1 MLPEIQVSSNDHFLL
16 LIAWKPS
23 YKSSMFQATIRP
35 PVVKNMEKA
44 LWFQF
49 TVGSLPLY
57 AVIFMGYWA
66 YGSSTSGY
74 LLNSVHGPVWIKAV
88 ANISAFLQTVIA
100 LHVSYLLSVAS
111 VRTMSFIFPHFVMKF
126 FFMVNFINH
135 AAVLFFFSFRKV
147 YLGLLHMLLFT
158 DMTSFYIR
166 AYVFPDI
173 CEPNV

>member
-1 MLPEIQVSSNDHFLL
+1 VTTPARDYSIPQMHSTSFFTTIGAVANLVFAYNTGMLPEIQVSTYDHFLVL
-16 LIAWKPS
+16 FDWKPS
-23 YKSSMFQATIRP
+23 YKSNTFQATIRP

-74 LLNSVHGPVWIKAV
+74 LLNSVKGSVWIKAV

-100 LHVSYLLSVAS
+100 LHVRYLLCITLVQSH
-111 VRTMSFIFPHFVMKF
+111 I
-126 FFMVNFINH
+126 
-135 AAVLFFFSFRKV
+135 LFFPRSLRL
-147 YLGLLHMLLFT
+147 YG
-158 DMTSFYIR
+158 
-166 AYVFPDI
+166 
-173 CEPNV
+173 